1 MLTATA
7 SFSVVNILVKQLDYI
22 PVHEIVFFRSAISLV
37 LTSVMI
43 FWLGIPFFGNNKRW
57 LLVRGLFGAT
67 ALTLFFFTIKGL
79 PLATATTLQYLSPA
93 FTVIFAIY
101 IMGEKMRKIQ
111 WLFFAIAFTGVL
123 LMKGLD
129 SSISLEFMLIGL
141 LSAACS
147 GLAYNGI
154 MKCRHTDHPLT
165 VVLYFPLVATPVMG
179 IWSALHWVSPQIQHW
194 PAIILIGIFTQ
205 IAQYCMTKA
214 LNLEQASKVT
224 PLKYLG
230 AIYASIAGWFLFDE
244 SLSWAAVIGMLLIIS
259 GLLLNSLTKFNKT
272 GIKAI

>member
-1 MLTATA
+1 
-7 SFSVVNILVKQLDYI
+7 
-22 PVHEIVFFRSAISLV
+22 
-37 LTSVMI
+37 
-43 FWLGIPFFGNNKRW
+43 
-57 LLVRGLFGAT
+57 
-67 ALTLFFFTIKGL
+67 
-79 PLATATTLQYLSPA
+79 
-93 FTVIFAIY
+93 
-101 IMGEKMRKIQ
+101 
-111 WLFFAIAFTGVL
+111 
-123 LMKGLD
+123 
-129 SSISLEFMLIGL
+129 
-141 LSAACS
+141 
-147 GLAYNGI
+147 

-244 SLSWAAVIGMLLIIS
+244 TLSWAAVIGMLLIIS